1 MGTEEGMGKAP
12 ASSVGSDDVLQ
23 VESKWPYLLRCEPW
37 DQGTRAPQSWALVP
51 GHFFIFFYFFSYEFI
66 FFKAWMRLIFLMS
79 HFQVSQDFDE
89 SFSSLSRLG

>member
-1 MGTEEGMGKAP
+1 MGTEEGMGMAP
-12 ASSVGSDDVLQ
+12 ASSMGSDDVLQ

-37 DQGTRAPQSWALVP
+37 YQGTRAPQPLALVP
-51 GHFFIFFYFFSYEFI
+51 EFFWWELI

>member
-12 ASSVGSDDVLQ
+12 ASSVGIDDVLQ
-23 VESKWPYLLRCEPW
+23 VESKWPYLLRCGSLGPGP
-37 DQGTRAPQSWALVP
+37 GT
-51 GHFFIFFYFFSYEFI
+51 FFYFFYFFWGEFI